1 MRYITPDLSYGVV
14 NIHVFITKHA
24 LKHKASILH
33 AVHVRSMCQNDWSAG
48 WMRSFLVQQLQRPTC
63 VSNHCYISKNNLCD
77 VPNEYVRFP
86 NMTSANI
93 LSVVSG
99 LDRQQAGCQ
108 APLAPRKDA
117 FCPRDK
123 HSLPV
128 TIVYISPEKYLFDTM
143 KNPSL
148 GSSDLIERG
157 CFPGDI
163 ILGRVS
169 I

>member
-1 MRYITPDLSYGVV
+1 MQYITPDLSYDAV
-14 NIHVFITKHA
+14 NMYVFITKHA
-24 LKHKASILH
+24 LKCKASLLD
-33 AVHVRSMCQNDWSAG
+33 AAHVRSMCQNDLFAG
-48 WMRSFLVQQLQRPTC
+48 WMRSFLAQQLQLPTC
-63 VSNHCYISKNNLCD
+63 MCNHCYISKNNLCD

-86 NMTSANI
+86 NMNSANI
-93 LSVVSG
+93 LLVVSG

-117 FCPRDK
+117 FCPGDK
-123 HSLPV
+123 HSLLV
-128 TIVYISPEKYLFDTM
+128 TIVDISPEKYLFDTM

-157 CFPGDI
+157 CFPTDI
-163 ILGRVS
+163 ILRRVS